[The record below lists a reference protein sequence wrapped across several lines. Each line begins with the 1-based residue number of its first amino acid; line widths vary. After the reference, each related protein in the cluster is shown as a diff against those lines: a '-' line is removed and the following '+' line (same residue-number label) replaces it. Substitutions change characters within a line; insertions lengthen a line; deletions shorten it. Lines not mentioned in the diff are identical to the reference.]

1 VQVPVLAGSG
11 LMNSA
16 EDAVAA
22 ADKIGYPVLLKATG
36 GGGGRGIFIC
46 NNADEVLCQFSVSQ
60 KQGEQFF
67 GNAGVSRSRRPA
79 LQGVLVFVCVR
90 YVFGDVSSAC
100 HRSRASISW
109 AMQG

>member
-1 VQVPVLAGSG
+1 MSC
-11 LMNSA
+11 A

-46 NNADEVLCQFSVSQ
+46 NNADEVLSQFSVSQ

-67 GNAGVSRSRRPA
+67 GNAGVSAA
-79 LQGVLVFVCVR
+79 LLSDGCL
-90 YVFGDVSSAC
+90 
-100 HRSRASISW
+100 
-109 AMQG
+109 